1 MQRYCAHAS
10 SFVILSLSC
19 PYGIAIG
26 AVMYALRFPP
36 SVIMCASFWC
46 VLMDRHFERCSFL
59 VTFEI
64 CYRIVKN

>member
-19 PYGIAIG
+19 PYVIAIE
-26 AVMYALRFPP
+26 AVMYARRRPP
-36 SVIMCASFWC
+36 SIIMCASFWC
-46 VLMDRHFERCSFL
+46 VLMDVFERCSFL